1 LCKSEEKEITIDYG
15 TNIQDL
21 FDSSYEL
28 LMETEQTMSPN
39 FLINY
44 AVMASD
50 NESAS
55 AIGLNKR

>member
-1 LCKSEEKEITIDYG
+1 M
-15 TNIQDL
+15 NIQDL

-28 LMETEQTMSPN
+28 QMETEQTMNAN